1 MVLCYLLLVT
11 DEGEEKIEALAVPFL
26 IPVITCLV
34 FGTVC
39 IRIRYSQIL
48 KRKTDSTVRNHRS
61 ETDESN
67 TNDDIY
73 DHLNLRVY
81 HSNHYIYHTGSM
93 AVTGDTA
100 SGSNV
105 PLQQAQSVESIQ
117 NTYHDCDFQRHEEEI
132 SESIVDEVHR
142 ETVNDKTTDQQAV
155 LYSTPCKR
163 LTKKP
168 LSCCSQQGQ
177 QKSCDKL

>member
-1 MVLCYLLLVT
+1 
-11 DEGEEKIEALAVPFL
+11 
-26 IPVITCLV
+26 
-34 FGTVC
+34 
-39 IRIRYSQIL
+39 
-48 KRKTDSTVRNHRS
+48 
-61 ETDESN
+61 
-67 TNDDIY
+67 
-73 DHLNLRVY
+73 
-81 HSNHYIYHTGSM
+81 M

-117 NTYHDCDFQRHEEEI
+117 NTYYDCDFQRHEEEI

-155 LYSTPCKR
+155 IYSTPCKR

>member
-1 MVLCYLLLVT
+1 
-11 DEGEEKIEALAVPFL
+11 
-26 IPVITCLV
+26 
-34 FGTVC
+34 
-39 IRIRYSQIL
+39 
-48 KRKTDSTVRNHRS
+48 
-61 ETDESN
+61 
-67 TNDDIY
+67 
-73 DHLNLRVY
+73 
-81 HSNHYIYHTGSM
+81 M

-105 PLQQAQSVESIQ
+105 PLHQAQSVESIQ

-155 LYSTPCKR
+155 IYSTPCKR